1 MIPSMLRAQG
11 RGGIGDTVTV
21 SLEKLRFLIVDDN
34 VHMQQLVKA
43 ILKGF
48 GARMVFE
55 AKDGEQALHHLK
67 HESIDIII
75 LDYVMGEEDGVGF
88 IRRIRGGGEC
98 PTPYVSIIML
108 TAHSEMSRVQ
118 LARDAGANEFCSKP
132 ITAAELHRKI
142 AAVIDHPR
150 PFVRTDGYFGPDRR
164 RHDDASYDGPERRAE
179 RREAAE
185 SPEET

>member
-1 MIPSMLRAQG
+1 M
-11 RGGIGDTVTV
+11 TV
-21 SLEKLRFLIVDDN
+21 SLEKVRFLIVDDN

-48 GARMVFE
+48 GARLVFE
-55 AKDGEQALHHLK
+55 AKDGEEALHHLK
-67 HESIDIII
+67 RESIDIVI
-75 LDYVMGEEDGVGF
+75 LDYAMGEEDGVGF
-88 IRRIRGGGEC
+88 IRRVRTSAES
-98 PTPYVSIIML
+98 PSPYVSIIML
-108 TAHSEMSRVQ
+108 TAHAERSRVE

-142 AAVIDHPR
+142 GAVIDHPR

-164 RHDDASYDGPERRAE
+164 RHDDASYQGPERRAG

-185 SPEET
+185 TLEES